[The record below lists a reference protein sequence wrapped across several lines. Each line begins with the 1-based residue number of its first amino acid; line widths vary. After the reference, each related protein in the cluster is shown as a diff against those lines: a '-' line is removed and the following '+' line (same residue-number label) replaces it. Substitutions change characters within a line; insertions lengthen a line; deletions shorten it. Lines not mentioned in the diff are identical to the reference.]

1 MQYEDHSWKSWA
13 KSSLSLWYETR
24 AFQNRHL
31 SDRKPDSI
39 CSVSLNVL
47 IIYTIKTNFK
57 NSCLG
62 FFSCFPGFYYGWF
75 TLNAYEKNL

>member
-1 MQYEDHSWKSWA
+1 MKTIPGNPGLRVALAYGMKLE
-13 KSSLSLWYETR
+13 LSRME
-24 AFQNRHL
+24 RHL

-62 FFSCFPGFYYGWF
+62 FFNCFLGFYYG
-75 TLNAYEKNL
+75 